1 MQVSRKSEVYTTDD
15 QRWLGSRHG
24 TETARTVTIDGA
36 TLGAFVEDGFVPSGI
51 PLKSVAGGK
60 YAPVSAIEDV
70 LAGFLLTPQ
79 AIDGDG
85 DVIAPLLDRGRVRA
99 TRMPEK
105 AFDITTLT
113 AANPLFVVQGD

>member
-1 MQVSRKSEVYTTDD
+1 MQFSRDVETYTTDD

-24 TETARTVTIDGA
+24 TEFARTVTIDGA
-36 TLGAFVEDGFVPSGI
+36 SLADFIDDGFVPSGI
-51 PLKSVAGGK
+51 PLKVGAGGK
-60 YAPVSAIEDV
+60 YEPVGAVDDV

-79 AIDGDG
+79 ALNGGG
-85 DVIAPLLDRGRVRA
+85 DVIAPMLDRGRVRA

-105 AFDITTLT
+105 AFDITTLA

>member
-1 MQVSRKSEVYTTDD
+1 MQFSRSSETYTTDD

-24 TETARTVTIDGA
+24 TETARTVTIDGS
-36 TLGAFVEDGFVPSGI
+36 TLADFVDDNFIPSGI
-51 PLKSVAGGK
+51 PLKAVAGGK
-60 YAPVSAIEDV
+60 YAPVDAAEDE

-79 AIDGDG
+79 VLNGDG
-85 DVIAPLLDRGRVRA
+85 DVIAPMLDRGRVRA
-99 TRMPEK
+99 TRMPAK